1 MKAGMDERDSDGDGE
16 GREGGRDGRKDGEV
30 ERDGEGR
37 ERNPCSVCNH
47 SMWTAAVE
55 TEQHRGFFP
64 AECRAAEC
72 RAAQAQ
78 QILSACGLVAIR

>member
-16 GREGGRDGRKDGEV
+16 GRDGGRDGRKDGEV

-64 AECRAAEC
+64 AECRAA
-72 RAAQAQ
+72 Q